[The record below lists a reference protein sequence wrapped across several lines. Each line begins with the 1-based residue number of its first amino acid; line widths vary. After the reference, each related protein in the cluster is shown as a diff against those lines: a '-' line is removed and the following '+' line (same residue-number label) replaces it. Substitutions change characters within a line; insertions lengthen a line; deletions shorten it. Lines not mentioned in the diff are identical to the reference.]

1 MNRKNLRFAAAAAM
15 LLAWASLT
23 LLLVLVGM
31 LMSLDEEWRGWGD
44 LVLNPY
50 VVVPYVSV
58 TIVAALAVGR
68 VALRRSHD

>member
-1 MNRKNLRFAAAAAM
+1 MNRKILRFAAAAAI

-50 VVVPYVSV
+50 VVVPYVGV
-58 TIVAALAVGR
+58 TIVAALAVWR